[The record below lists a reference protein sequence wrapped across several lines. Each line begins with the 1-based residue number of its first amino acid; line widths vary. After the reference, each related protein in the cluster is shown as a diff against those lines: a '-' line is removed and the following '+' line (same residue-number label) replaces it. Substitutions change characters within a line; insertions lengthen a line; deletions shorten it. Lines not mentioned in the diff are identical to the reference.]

1 LIYKFQYLFPK
12 LMTEEISKSAR
23 KREAVRL
30 QDVGRALTQLK
41 AQDLQTFDLPN
52 PLSAAIE
59 EYRRIN
65 SREGGRRQLQYIGRL
80 MRKLDTAAI
89 ELQLQHLRGESVA
102 ARHSL
107 HQVEHWR
114 DRLISEPH
122 TLTQLLTEHPHI
134 DRQKLRQL
142 LKARHHWWLKE
153 QRDRCKSC
161 RQAGF
166 ESIISLSTRAIRPH
180 SIDLS
185 LGAADNNFVDFQCWL
200 AHANWH

>member
-1 LIYKFQYLFPK
+1 
-12 LMTEEISKSAR
+12 MTEEISKSAR

-59 EYRRIN
+59 EYKRIN
-65 SREGGRRQLQYIGRL
+65 SREGSRRQLQYIGRL

-142 LKARHHWWLKE
+142 LKRVTTGGSKNSETDASPANKQASRALFRFLRE
-153 QRDRCKSC
+153 QLDPTP
-161 RQAGF
+161 
-166 ESIISLSTRAIRPH
+166 ST
-180 SIDLS
+180 
-185 LGAADNNFVDFQCWL
+185 
-200 AHANWH
+200 